1 MEPTSDA
8 LEASGPEWPPS
19 LRKCIRIFQRNRT
32 NSMCVCYLFFFFFL
46 WTTFKVFT
54 ECVIILPL
62 FYVLVFL
69 AARHVGS

>member
-1 MEPTSDA
+1 MESTSDA

-32 NSMCVCYLFFFFFL
+32 NSMCVCYLFFFFL

-54 ECVIILPL
+54 EFVIILPL